1 MTTPNTNT
9 PYAIITDAYFDAGKI
24 KAGQVPSSEMLAS
37 GMRRLIDLINVMQTE
52 GVKLWTIVDTAV
64 TLVAAQAAYTFKP
77 SGDVDMT
84 RPLRVIDG
92 YYLDAS
98 NNRHPI
104 YSLAWAD
111 WIKLPQPTSG
121 GDITQYFVDKQA
133 TQLVVHFWLT
143 PDATAATGVAHV
155 LLQTQITNPTSLT
168 ETMAFPPE
176 WKMYL
181 HWGLADELST
191 GQPQSVI
198 QRNAQKAEMYR
209 IKLLDWDVEDA
220 PTSFAPDSRY
230 SMGSKFR

>member
-24 KAGQVPSSEMLAS
+24 KAGQVPSSEMLAA
-37 GMRRLIDLINVMQTE
+37 GMRRLIDLINVMQTD
-52 GVKLWTIVDTAV
+52 GVKLFTIVDTPV
-64 TLVAAQAAYTFKP
+64 PLVATQAAYTFKP

-84 RPLRVIDG
+84 KPLRVNDG

-98 NNRHPI
+98 NNRRPI
-104 YSLAWAD
+104 YSIAWAD
-111 WIKLPQPTSG
+111 WIKLPQPAAG
-121 GDITQYFVDKQA
+121 GAVTQYFVDKQA
-133 TQLVVHFWLT
+133 TQLVVNFWLT
-143 PDATAATGVAHV
+143 PDAQAATGVAHV
-155 LLQTQITNPTSLT
+155 LLQTQITNPVNLT

-181 HWGLADELST
+181 HWGLADELAT
-191 GQPQSVI
+191 GQPQSIV
-198 QRNAQKAEMYR
+198 QRCAQKAETYR

-230 SMGSKFR
+230 TQGSKFR